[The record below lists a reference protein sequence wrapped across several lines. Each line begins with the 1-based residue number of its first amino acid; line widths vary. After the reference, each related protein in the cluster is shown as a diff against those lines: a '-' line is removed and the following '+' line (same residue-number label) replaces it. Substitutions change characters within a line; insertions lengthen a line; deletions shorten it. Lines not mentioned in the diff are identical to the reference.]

1 MIRSD
6 LMLKEALFYENLE
19 NCKVKCNLC
28 PKHCVIS
35 SGRRGICGGRENID
49 CKLYAVNYGKICATA
64 VDPIEKKPLFNYK
77 PGTSVFSIA
86 TAGCN
91 FRCKHCQN
99 WEISQSLPEDVPF
112 SELTPE
118 DVVDLAKNYL
128 CEGIAYTY
136 TEPTIFY
143 EFMQET
149 AKIAK
154 NNDLFNVMVTNGY
167 IEKEPLKKL
176 SIDAMNIDIKGN
188 SEFYKK
194 ICFAEL
200 EPVLET
206 CILAKKLGIH
216 VEITNLIVPTYNDN
230 QKDIEFIINFVKD
243 ELGVDTPLHFTAFYP
258 HYKLTSVPSTSIDV
272 IKKARDMALNAG
284 LNYVYAGN
292 VPFSAGYDTYC
303 PGCKSIV
310 VDRFGYQKP
319 KLHLD
324 TSSKTPKCGRKIDMI
339 L

>member
-1 MIRSD
+1 
-6 LMLKEALFYENLE
+6 MLKEALFYESLE
-19 NCKVKCNLC
+19 NYMVKCNLC
-28 PKHCVIS
+28 PKHCVIKPE
-35 SGRRGICGGRENID
+35 RRGVCKGRENID
-49 CKLYAVNYGKICATA
+49 GKLYSVNYGKLCATA
-64 VDPIEKKPLFNYK
+64 VDPIEKKPLFNYR

-86 TAGCN
+86 SAGCN

-99 WEISQSLPEDVPF
+99 WEISQAGPEDVPF
-112 SELTPE
+112 SELSPE
-118 DVVDLAKNYL
+118 DVVSLAKNYR

-143 EFMQET
+143 EFMQDT
-149 AKIAK
+149 IKVAKK
-154 NNDLFNVMVTNGY
+154 QNLFNVMVTNGY

-176 SIDAMNIDIKGN
+176 GIDAMNIDIKGN

-230 QKDIEFIINFVKD
+230 QKDIEFIVNFVKD
-243 ELGVDTPLHFTAFYP
+243 ELGADNPLHFTAFYP
-258 HYKLTSVPSTSIDV
+258 HYKLTDVSATSIET
-272 IKKARDMALNAG
+272 IKKARDIGIKSG
-284 LNYVYAGN
+284 LKYVYAGN
-292 VPFSAGYDTYC
+292 VPFSSGYNTQC
-303 PGCKSIV
+303 PKCNTV
-310 VDRFGYQKP
+310 VVERFGYQKP
-319 KLHLD
+319 SLNLD
-324 TSSKTPKCGRKIDMI
+324 KTSKVLKCPNCGETINII